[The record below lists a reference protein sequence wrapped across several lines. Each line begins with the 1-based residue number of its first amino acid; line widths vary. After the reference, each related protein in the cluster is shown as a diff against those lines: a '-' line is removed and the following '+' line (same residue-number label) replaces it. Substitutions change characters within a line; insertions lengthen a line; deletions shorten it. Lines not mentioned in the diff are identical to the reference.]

1 MSEEILYEPHYPMKA
16 ACCKEL
22 QTISEK
28 AQEGQFWRELIL
40 GHPKL
45 PSIRLTLEYFNL
57 TTTQP
62 QPQFK
67 HKTPFQI
74 PEQESSWERINL
86 LSEVTKVETGFSH
99 GNSELEIILSPLE
112 LISSLEQFPA
122 IVGSLHKNM
131 CTHLQFVHFTW
142 LVFY

>member
-1 MSEEILYEPHYPMKA
+1 MLYEPYYPLKTP
-16 ACCKEL
+16 CCKKL

-40 GHPKL
+40 GHPRL

-57 TTTQP
+57 TTTQT

-86 LSEVTKVETGFSH
+86 LSEVTKIETGFSH
-99 GNSELEIILSPLE
+99 GNSELPLEIFLSPVE
-112 LISSLEQFPA
+112 LISSLEKFPA
-122 IVGSLHKNM
+122 IVGNLHKNTY
-131 CTHLQFVHFTW
+131 THLQFAHFPC
-142 LVFY
+142 LVFH